1 MSNYA
6 VIAAAGTSR
15 RFGQAKQFYHL
26 MKQPLLLYALN
37 PFEGNKGIK
46 SITIVVPQSKIAY
59 TKNLVKKWGYKKI
72 RHIVAGGERRQDSVL
87 NGLNTIMEKSGIVC
101 IHDGCRPLISPTIV
115 NRGIKLCRK
124 YRAVIFGVPIYDTVK
139 RVKKNRVL
147 NTEPHSGLYLIQTP
161 QFFNIN
167 LIKNAYKKANLA
179 IDYTDEAAILES
191 LGWSVYFFRGD
202 RFNIKITEKSDLKA
216 LNKFLA

>member
-6 VIAAAGTSR
+6 VIAAAGISR
-15 RFGQAKQFYHL
+15 RFGQTKQFYPL
-26 MKQPLLLYALN
+26 MKRPLLLYALN
-37 PFEGNKGIK
+37 PFEGNKSIK
-46 SITIVVPQSKIAY
+46 SITIVVPRSRIAY
-59 TKNLVKKWGYKKI
+59 TKNLVKRWGYKKI

-101 IHDGCRPLISPTIV
+101 IHDGCRPLISPT
-115 NRGIKLCRK
+115 
-124 YRAVIFGVPIYDTVK
+124 TVK

-147 NTEPHSGLYLIQTP
+147 NTEPHNGLYLIQTP
-161 QFFNIN
+161 QFFDIN

-191 LGWSVYFFRGD
+191 LGWPVYFFKGN
-202 RFNIKITEKSDLKA
+202 RFNIKITEKGDLKA
-216 LNKFLA
+216 LNKFLT